1 MKKLITLLG
10 IGLLALTFTS
20 CSEKKAPTPPPP
32 PPPPVIVEAPDYG
45 PIGEGWKVQSYA
57 LIGIVVIVAI
67 VVMGKSK
74 DD

>member
-10 IGLLALTFTS
+10 ICTFALTSVS
-20 CSEKKAPTPPPP
+20 CESEKKKAT

-57 LIGIVVIVAI
+57 LVGIVVIVAV
-67 VVMGKSK
+67 VVMGKSN
-74 DD
+74 

>member
-1 MKKLITLLG
+1 MKQFITLLG
-10 IGLLALTFTS
+10 ILTLALASVS
-20 CSEKKAPTPPPP
+20 CGGKKKETPP

-67 VVMGKSK
+67 VALGKSK

>member
-1 MKKLITLLG
+1 MKRLITLLG
-10 IGLLALTFTS
+10 IGTLALASVS
-20 CSEKKAPTPPPP
+20 CGGGKKEPP

-57 LIGIVVIVAI
+57 LIGIVVIMAV

>member
-1 MKKLITLLG
+1 MSRLITLLG
-10 IGLLALTFTS
+10 IGTLALASVS
-20 CSEKKAPTPPPP
+20 CGGGKKEQ
-32 PPPPVIVEAPDYG
+32 PVIVEAPDYG

>member
-1 MKKLITLLG
+1 MKRLITLLG
-10 IGLLALTFTS
+10 IGTLALASVS
-20 CSEKKAPTPPPP
+20 CGGSKKKTP

-57 LIGIVVIVAI
+57 LIGIVVIVAV